1 MRGVGQAGAA
11 QVVHVRLGPAG
22 LAGVGHAVAQQE
34 HAQLLLG
41 ARQRLHR
48 VGARPAEVAH
58 RVDACGTLRAVCL
71 RFAPAV
77 GGLGHVDAL
86 QLARA
91 VEAGDLARVDPL
103 PRRES
108 GSRRAE
114 PDRRSP
120 AQRGTIGLHPL
131 AGLLRDLGGRG
142 DQAAV
147 AQLLQPPREREA
159 GRPRVIPLRGLC
171 GIASLWAGRL
181 RARQCRPRRSPPWR
195 RRTSCA
201 GAEAPA
207 RRRGSCRPTTRRTGA
222 GTRPPWRWRRRWNLW
237 QPWGIGSKGCLSH
250 CVRLWTSGPT

>member
-58 RVDACGTLRAVCL
+58 RL
-71 RFAPAV
+71 V

-91 VEAGDLARVDPL
+91 VEAGDLARVDPV
-103 PRRES
+103 
-108 GSRRAE
+108 
-114 PDRRSP
+114 
-120 AQRGTIGLHPL
+120 GLHPL

-159 GRPRVIPLRGLC
+159 GRPRLVGHGDLLLGDAELLAQAQKPPLGGEVRAAPRPAGLGRG
-171 GIASLWAGRL
+171 
-181 RARQCRPRRSPPWR
+181 P
-195 RRTSCA
+195 
-201 GAEAPA
+201 
-207 RRRGSCRPTTRRTGA
+207 
-222 GTRPPWRWRRRWNLW
+222 
-237 QPWGIGSKGCLSH
+237 
-250 CVRLWTSGPT
+250 VRLGDGDGDGIFVDVEPDVEFGIHGVFCSGLWLRVRATPTLTDRSRPQKAG